1 MLNLPWDLWLNP
13 RDLPEGLDLE
23 MAYDPATSRLQLALT
38 NTGAGPARPGDIR
51 VVAELDS
58 PAADGWLWLH
68 GRYMQADA
76 IVRNLG
82 TPVAE
87 GYDGRYVRT
96 REDGSTYV
104 SREVAT
110 ITLLAKASPVLLVGC
125 LAMDR
130 YFFDIEIDVDAD
142 ESRAEQISLVFDLDG
157 AVIEPGE
164 RLELPPVLL
173 VEGHDAL
180 DLIEQ
185 YADEVAAEM
194 RARVPEHV
202 PTGWC
207 SWYYFYN
214 RVSEADI
221 VANLEAMVRDG
232 HPAEYLQIDDGY
244 QAHTGDW
251 LTPNEKFPPA
261 CRPSRVGSEKR
272 GTGRGSGS
280 PRSCSTRSRQ
290 PSGSTRT
297 WC

>member
-1 MLNLPWDLWLNP
+1 MLNLPWDLWLNA
-13 RDLPEGLDLE
+13 RGLPEGLDLE
-23 MAYDPATSRLQLALT
+23 MAYEAATSRLQLTLT
-38 NTGAGPARPGDIR
+38 NNGTEPAHPGDIR

-68 GRYMQADA
+68 GRYMQTDA

-96 REDGSTYV
+96 REEGRTYI
-104 SREVAT
+104 SREVAA

-130 YFFDIEIDVDAD
+130 FFFDIEIDVDAD
-142 ESRAEQISLVFDLDG
+142 ESRAEQLSLVFDLDG
-157 AVIEPGE
+157 VVIAPGE

-185 YADEVAAEM
+185 YADDVAVEM
-194 RARVPEHV
+194 SARVPGHV

-214 RVSEADI
+214 RVSEADV
-221 VANLEAMVRDG
+221 VANLEAMVRDD

-251 LTPNEKFPPA
+251 LTPNEKFP
-261 CRPSRVGSEKR
+261 
-272 GTGRGSGS
+272 SGM
-280 PRSCSTRSRQ
+280 RALAGWIR
-290 PSGSTRT
+290 
-297 WC
+297 